1 MPKAVADGGG
11 IVYNIGMKTIAVY
24 IPLFAAVA
32 LGVCPARASAQMLA
46 RPARRVVAP
55 VRQARPVAPVR
66 PAVGPL
72 RRSYG
77 PQWGGWGGWGGWM
90 YTNVYEGPDSL
101 HRPWAGSDTYYKNLG
116 RRSQDGGR
124 ADAQRD
130 RDSTLDA
137 YRSEEARAARIQ
149 REEAAR
155 AEMQQKVKENKA
167 VIDANRRAAEA
178 ERRAREAERLAEIRA
193 RAAEQEREIMRRRAE
208 QEKVHDAILNALPPC
223 AARLEDGRPCPRK
236 ANPGSHYCY
245 RHLDW
250 ADPLPQKAPSQP

>member
-1 MPKAVADGGG
+1 
-11 IVYNIGMKTIAVY
+11 MKTIAMS
-24 IPLFAAVA
+24 ISLLLAGM
-32 LGVCPARASAQMLA
+32 LGMCPARAAAQVVRRVAPA
-46 RPARRVVAP
+46 RPVRPVRHVAP
-55 VRQARPVAPVR
+55 VRPAR

-72 RRSYG
+72 RSSYSPYYG
-77 PQWGGWGGWGGWM
+77 GGWGGWGGWM
-90 YTNVYEGPDSL
+90 YTNVYQGPDSL

-116 RRSQDGGR
+116 GRSQDGGR
-124 ADAQRD
+124 ADLQRD
-130 RDSTLDA
+130 RDATLDV
-137 YRSEEARAARIQ
+137 YHSEEARAARIQ

-167 VIDANRRAAEA
+167 VIEANRRAAEA

-193 RAAEQEREIMRRRAE
+193 RAAEQEREIMRRRTE

-245 RHLDW
+245 RHIDW
-250 ADPLPQKAPSQP
+250 ADPLPQKAP